1 MRLLHDRA
9 TLMRALI
16 NPSDP
21 TLAQLLSDRLAALST
36 GAFDLIDH
44 TEIVIIE
51 PGDTEADIIR
61 EVGFSP
67 LVEPIDGI
75 RFGSPGFHPFWDW
88 LIGHPGWWEMS
99 VSFGSTY
106 ALVLFI
112 ENAEGSLRELREL
125 GRRYALPDYDGTH
138 S

>member
-1 MRLLHDRA
+1 
-9 TLMRALI
+9 MRALI

-21 TLAQLLSDRLAALST
+21 NLAHLLANRLAALST
-36 GAFDLIDH
+36 GTFDLIDH

-75 RFGSPGFHPFWDW
+75 RFGQPGFQPFWDW
-88 LIGHPGWWEMS
+88 LIRHLGWWELS
-99 VSFGSTY
+99 ISFGSTFAY
-106 ALVLFI
+106 ILFI
-112 ENAEGSLRELREL
+112 QDVNGIEPELAIFCA
-125 GRRYALPDYDGTH
+125 RYAD
-138 S
+138 